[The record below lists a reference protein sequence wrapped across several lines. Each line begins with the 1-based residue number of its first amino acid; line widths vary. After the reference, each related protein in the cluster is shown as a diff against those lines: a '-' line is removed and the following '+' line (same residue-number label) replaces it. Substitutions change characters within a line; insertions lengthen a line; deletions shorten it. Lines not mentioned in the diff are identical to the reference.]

1 MSFAGIFAS
10 TICPMRPDGAI
21 DPAALDR
28 HLAAVVGCAGIAGV
42 LINGHAGENAALRRD
57 ELRLVV
63 QAARRAAR
71 AQPIVAGVLAES
83 SAEATAIA
91 LDAQADGADAV
102 MVFPP
107 FSWALGADPRT
118 VLAHHRAIHDAVA
131 LPVFLFQ
138 GPASARGMSFPP
150 AVLTAL
156 LGLPRV
162 AGIKEGSWDS
172 AAYDALRRLVAAVRP
187 SVPVMASGDE
197 HLFACM
203 AAGTPGSL
211 VSLACVIPE
220 LIVALRDAVD
230 RGELA
235 AARRL
240 HERIQPLARAI
251 YGTPPPGL
259 ASVRLKACLHL
270 LGRLDDPTCRAP
282 LPRLDDDELAALR
295 RALELTEILP

>member
-1 MSFAGIFAS
+1 MRFAGIFAS
-10 TICPMRPDGAI
+10 TICPMRPDGAV
-21 DPAALDR
+21 DTAALDR
-28 HLAAVVGCAGIAGV
+28 HLAAVLGCDGIAGLLV
-42 LINGHAGENAALRRD
+42 NGHAGENAALGRD

-63 QAARRAAR
+63 QAARRVTQSQA
-71 AQPIVAGVLAES
+71 IVAGVLAES
-83 SAEATAIA
+83 SAEAAAIA
-91 LDAQADGADAV
+91 VDAQADGADAV

-118 VLAHHRAIHDAVA
+118 VLRHHRVIHDAVD
-131 LPVFLFQ
+131 LPIFLFQ

-156 LGLPRV
+156 LELPRV

-172 AAYDALRRLVAAVRP
+172 AAYDALCRLVAAVRP

-220 LIVALRDAVD
+220 PIVALRDAVD
-230 RGELA
+230 RGDLA
-235 AARRL
+235 MARRL

-270 LGRLDDPTCRAP
+270 LGRLESPTCRAP
-282 LPRLDDDELAALR
+282 LPSLDDDELAVLG
-295 RALELTEILP
+295 RALDLAGARP